1 MKIDCCLILCAGLGT
16 RMGPIGKIL
25 PKSLWPLFEK
35 KILDLQI
42 SFAKSLGVEK
52 IYINAHHCSEQ
63 IKNFIELFNKKNRI
77 KVNFL
82 HEPILLGSGGGVHNL
97 AALEKYQGNLLYLA
111 GDQFYF
117 FDKKYLEIANNLLNE
132 NSAVLFGLN
141 VNKSDPY
148 NRLIVENGLLKSI
161 EKPHESSSVTFSG
174 MGLIELKKLKPCPG
188 ESSFFDSVANF
199 KEQNIYIITP
209 KNSEYW
215 DFGTSKNYFDSC
227 FRLLEVKDGPF
238 LEFCKKE
245 GIFEKSY
252 GTYQG
257 KNLINLSKKRV
268 NNPKD
273 NKAIVIDY
281 QGDLLEIQYSGIYL
295 NDISERLSC

>member
-16 RMGPIGKIL
+16 RMGPIGKVL

-42 SFAKSLGVEK
+42 SFAKSLDVEK
-52 IYINAHHCSEQ
+52 IYINAHHRFEQ
-63 IKNFIELFNKKNRI
+63 IKDFIDLYNRKNNI
-77 KVNFL
+77 KVKFL
-82 HEPILLGSGGGVHNL
+82 HEPTLLGSGGGVHNL
-97 AALEKYQGNLLYLA
+97 ASLEKYQGNLLYLA

-117 FDKKYLEIANNLLNE
+117 FDKKYLEIAYNLLAENE
-132 NSAVLFGLN
+132 AVLFGLN
-141 VNKSDPY
+141 VNNSDLY
-148 NRLIVENGLLKSI
+148 NRLIVENGLLKRI
-161 EKPHESSSVTFSG
+161 EKPNQSSPITFSG

-188 ESSFFDSVANF
+188 ESSFFDTVANF
-199 KEQNIYIITP
+199 KEQNISIITP
-209 KNSEYW
+209 KESEYW

-227 FRLLEVKDGPF
+227 FRLLEVKDSRF
-238 LEFCKKE
+238 LDFCIKE

-252 GTYQG
+252 GTYLG

-268 NNPKD
+268 DNPKD

-281 QGDLLEIQYSGIYL
+281 QGDLLKIQYPGIYL
-295 NDISERLSC
+295 NEISERLSC